1 MGIID
6 PASEPINGDGLSLL
20 KDGPIFGNVFWSRFC
35 SVVVVG
41 AAVAVFLMP
50 SFSAMKVHRW
60 WARE

>member
-41 AAVAVFLMP
+41 AAVAVF
-50 SFSAMKVHRW
+50 FNAII
-60 WARE
+60 